1 MILAREE
8 DQMKKWF
15 RKFEA
20 MAAAVAFTDVGEWD
34 TAREIIERSERRAIP
49 RPAKR
54 SEQRRKRA
62 HSAYR
67 V

>member
-1 MILAREE
+1 MR
-8 DQMKKWF
+8 KWF

-20 MAAAVAFTDVGEWD
+20 MAAAVAFTDAGEWD
-34 TAREIIERSERRAIP
+34 TAREIIERSERRP
-49 RPAKR
+49 NQRPAKR
-54 SEQRRKRA
+54 SEQRQKRA